1 MDIGS
6 VPSPEAKV
14 LATEPSGILT
24 AIHLLKGEAEEAFA
38 VVEQT
43 ATQYLF
49 SDSNPVKVALGSDT
63 V

>member
-1 MDIGS
+1 M
-6 VPSPEAKV
+6 
-14 LATEPSGILT
+14 T